1 MRFSG
6 YSRWYEYNKALHIRQ
21 GREAAKE
28 DGLQEGLQEGLR
40 RSVLERIS
48 KIQKK
53 YLMYCMRIKNSR

>member
-21 GREAAKE
+21 ERETAKE
-28 DGLQEGLQEGLR
+28 DGLQEGLR

-48 KIQKK
+48 
-53 YLMYCMRIKNSR
+53 NHG